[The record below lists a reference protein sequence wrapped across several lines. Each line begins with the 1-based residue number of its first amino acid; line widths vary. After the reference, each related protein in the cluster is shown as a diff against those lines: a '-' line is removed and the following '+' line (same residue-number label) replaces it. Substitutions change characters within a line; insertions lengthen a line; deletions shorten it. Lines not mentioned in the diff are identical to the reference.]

1 MNIVERARAAYNVA
15 CDARDAAYEE
25 LDQLP
30 DTATEDEVAD
40 TSDAFD
46 QAQAEVVRAKNHL
59 DEMERRQQARDN
71 TPVIVIQDSGDG
83 NTSTTATA
91 TVQGVQWSGNRAA
104 AAIPAT
110 PKGGR
115 VEHVYRPNNE
125 NGNFFFRD
133 LLRASKGDSEAA
145 ERLRQSERLSQ
156 ASEYRDLTTTATDG
170 GGFVPPLYMGELWA
184 AAPSP
189 ARPFANAL
197 GSRPLPSLGMS
208 ITLPRVTTAPATTVQ
223 ATENTGLN
231 ETELVEAT
239 VTTPVVTIGGIE
251 DASVQLVERSDPGI
265 EMVIWDALRNSYDS
279 VLDTQLLTGSG
290 ASGQHRGIKNVSGT
304 NAVTYSDYASPT
316 AAELVPKLY
325 DAIQK
330 VASNR
335 YLNADAIVMHPRRA
349 AWLASNLSSTF
360 PLFQLGNLNQA
371 SGSQQSGFVN
381 GFAGLEVILD
391 ANISTTYGTPTA
403 TEDTIYVVR
412 KADLI
417 LFEDGVR
424 AEVFR
429 ETLSAEATVR
439 FRLYGFSAFVSGRY
453 PAAIAELTGQGLVT
467 PSF

>member
-1 MNIVERARAAYNVA
+1 MLERARAAYNAA
-15 CDARDAAYEE
+15 CEARDNAYRQ
-25 LDQLP
+25 LDELP
-30 DTATEDEVAD
+30 DDATEEQVAEA
-40 TSDAFD
+40 TDAFD
-46 QAQAEVVRAKNHL
+46 EAQAEVVRAKSHL
-59 DEMERRQQARDN
+59 DEMERRHQAREN
-71 TPVIVIQDSGDG
+71 TPVIVTQDAGDG
-83 NTSTTATA
+83 TTSTATTANVTE
-91 TVQGVQWSGNRAA
+91 VRVSGLGAQ
-104 AAIPAT
+104 

-133 LLRASKGDSEAA
+133 LLRASRGDSEAS
-145 ERLRQSERLSQ
+145 ERLRVSERLSL
-156 ASEYRDLTTTATDG
+156 ASQYRDLTTTATDG

-184 AAPSP
+184 SAPR
-189 ARPFANAL
+189 AGRPFADAV
-197 GSRPLPSLGMS
+197 GSRPLPSSGMS
-208 ITLPRVTTAPATTVQ
+208 ITLPRVTTAPATAVQ

-265 EMVIWDALRNSYDS
+265 EMVIWDALRGSYDA
-279 VLDTQLLTGSG
+279 VLDTQMLSGSG
-290 ASGQHRGIKNVSGT
+290 SSGQHRGIKNVSGT

-330 VASNR
+330 IATNR
-335 YLNADAIVMHPRRA
+335 YLNADCIVMHPRRA

-360 PLFQLGNLNQA
+360 PLFQLGNLTQA
-371 SGSQQSGFVN
+371 SGTQQAGFLN

-391 ANISTTYGTPTA
+391 PNISTTYGTPTA

-417 LFEDGVR
+417 LFEDGLR

-439 FRLYGFSAFVSGRY
+439 FRLYAFSAFVSGRY
-453 PAAIAELTGQGLVT
+453 PSAISEVTGQGLVS
-467 PSF
+467 PSFG